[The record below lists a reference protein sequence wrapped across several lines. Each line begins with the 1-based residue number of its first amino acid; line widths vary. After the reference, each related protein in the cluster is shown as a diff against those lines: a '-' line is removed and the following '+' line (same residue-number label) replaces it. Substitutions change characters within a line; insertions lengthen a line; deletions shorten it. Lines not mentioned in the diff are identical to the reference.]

1 MEQKK
6 FVVFLRER
14 KQGQVTYKVLST
26 VRDQNHYHSY

>member
-14 KQGQVTYKVLST
+14 KQGAGQGQPRY
-26 VRDQNHYHSY
+26 